1 MNGWLQSTYVGI
13 HSGNSSNLLSTT
25 RWEDTSLL
33 LLRVGDP
40 HPSLCTCPCRVL
52 GQHRGRTTAH
62 LPHIGS
68 GSTSWPSLPSTLTDV
83 VLYLHSPPESP
94 QVPQGVF
101 TPRRGSR
108 LDKQRCCRKEDTAK
122 DSGSK
127 GCAPHT
133 GEDIW
138 AEGPGLDLTSIPLP
152 LGSLTTLENGTY
164 ML

>member
-1 MNGWLQSTYVGI
+1 MADSKALTLGSTVETLLIFYQQPDEKI
-13 HSGNSSNLLSTT
+13 HL
-25 RWEDTSLL
+25 LL
-33 LLRVGDP
+33 LLRVGDS

-68 GSTSWPSLPSTLTDV
+68 GSTSWPSLPSTLTGV
-83 VLYLHSPPESP
+83 VLYLHSPPERP